1 MTPSP
6 SHSLVDR
13 GVYTMAE
20 AIGLASAIAG
30 LLTLIGQVTKL
41 SYIFLSDIRSASKS
55 QKLYLQEVSALTEVL
70 LRIEQ
75 SLEVQELGVVRPS
88 ISTKALQDCQELLGS
103 LKTSLEKATESSS
116 RIEKLKSSIKWPFDE
131 NEVKKLV
138 ERLHRYR

>member
-1 MTPSP
+1 
-6 SHSLVDR
+6 
-13 GVYTMAE
+13 MAE
-20 AIGLASAIAG
+20 VIGLASAIAG
-30 LLTLIGQVTKL
+30 LVTLIGQVTKL
-41 SYIFLSDIRSASKS
+41 SYVFLSDIRGASKS

-103 LKTSLEKATESSS
+103 LKTRLEKATESNS
-116 RIEKLKSSIKWPFDE
+116 RIEKLKSSVKWPFDE

-138 ERLHRYR
+138 GMLHRYR

>member
-1 MTPSP
+1 
-6 SHSLVDR
+6 
-13 GVYTMAE
+13 MAE

-41 SYIFLSDIRSASKS
+41 SYTFLSDIRSASKS

-75 SLEVQELGVVRPS
+75 SLEVQELDVVRPS

-103 LKTSLEKATESSS
+103 LKTSLEKVTESSS
-116 RIEKLKSSIKWPFDE
+116 RIEKLKSSVKWPFDE

-138 ERLHRYR
+138 GMLHRYR

>member
-1 MTPSP
+1 
-6 SHSLVDR
+6 
-13 GVYTMAE
+13 MAE
-20 AIGLASAIAG
+20 AIGLAAAIAG

-41 SYIFLSDIRSASKS
+41 SYTFLSDIRGASKS

-75 SLEVQELGVVRPS
+75 SLEVQEMGVVRPS

-103 LKTSLEKATESSS
+103 LKRSLEKAMESSS
-116 RIEKLKSSIKWPFDE
+116 RIEKLKSSITWPFDE

>member
-1 MTPSP
+1 
-6 SHSLVDR
+6 
-13 GVYTMAE
+13 MAE
-20 AIGLASAIAG
+20 VIGLASAVAG
-30 LLTLIGQVTKL
+30 LVTLVGQVAKL
-41 SYIFLSDIRSASKS
+41 SYIFLSDIRGASKS

-75 SLEVQELGVVRPS
+75 ALEVQELGVVRPS

-116 RIEKLKSSIKWPFDE
+116 RFEKLKSSVKWPFDE

-138 ERLHRYR
+138 GMLHRYR